1 MNRGGESGVTT
12 DSLEPVSKPVV
23 LLAWLGLWLMLFTA
37 AVSGAEG
44 ALLFEIS
51 AEGVPPCYLFGTI
64 HSEDPR
70 VLALSP
76 ATQDA
81 FDRSPVFILETI
93 PDSQAIARSL
103 RIMAY
108 DDGRDLAEVAG
119 APLFGRVIEA
129 MAERGLT
136 EAAIRNFKPWAA
148 ATLLSLPPAV
158 TGEFLDIRLYQAALA
173 ANKQVIGLETIEEQV
188 ASFDSLGEDDQ
199 ILMLRET
206 LDNRDQL
213 PQIFERLLG
222 AYLDRDLTALA
233 RLGDL
238 YLGQGDPR
246 LAEKFRRS
254 VLDDRNLRMAARLD
268 VHLRAGGCFIAVGA
282 LHLPGEE
289 GLLARLGRQGLG
301 VRAVD

>member
-1 MNRGGESGVTT
+1 MTT
-12 DSLEPVSKPVV
+12 DRLEPVSKPVV
-23 LLAWLGLWLMLFTA
+23 LLALVGLWLMLFTA
-37 AVSGAEG
+37 AVGGDER

-51 AEGVPPCYLFGTI
+51 AEGVPPCYLLGTI

-81 FDRSPVFILETI
+81 FDRTPVFILETI
-93 PDSQAIARSL
+93 PDTQAIARSL

-108 DDGRDLAEVAG
+108 NDGRDLAGVAG
-119 APLFGRVIEA
+119 APLYGRVIEA

-136 EAAIRNFKPWAA
+136 EAAIRDFKPWAA

-158 TGEFLDIRLYQAALA
+158 SGEFLDIRLYQAALA
-173 ANKQVIGLETIEEQV
+173 ADKQVFGLETIEEQV
-188 ASFDSLGEDDQ
+188 AIFDSLGEEDQ
-199 ILMLRET
+199 ILLLRET

-246 LAEKFRRS
+246 LAENFRRAA
-254 VLDDRNLRMAARLD
+254 LDDRNLRMAARLD
-268 VHLRAGGCFIAVGA
+268 VHLRTGGCFIAVGA

-289 GLLARLGRQGLG
+289 GLLARLGRQGLR